1 MRLRPDVKQKSNNR
15 GLRQA
20 AMCKKEMEIGVKRH
34 VEIFSNKWM
43 KSVVLLGLI
52 VQLFLAP
59 SASARNNKWNRVV
72 TGVNHE
78 VEQAKEDARVSG
90 EIVKE
95 EKRELLGVL
104 SRLRDSVEV
113 KEKKLNQLKEE
124 FEKLRQKQEAMEEQ
138 LQAEQE
144 DIHTLEGAVKASA
157 KDFDRVVQTS
167 LITPEYPGLMRKV
180 EELATSERFPSYRD
194 IQELVEALF
203 AYMKASGEILKRE
216 GKFIDKSGRES
227 TGEMVRIGDFMAV
240 YQKKGEVGC
249 LRYDPSTGLLM
260 AYPGHLPWTV
270 RRLFKKYIRGSAAH
284 LPLDLSHGA
293 LFKELTVDRGIM
305 EWLSSGGFLVWPI
318 LLIGIVAAVLIGE
331 RIVFLSRTKKTS
343 DRVTSEIDRLI
354 QSGQFE
360 ECRKF
365 CEKYIRVPVCR
376 VVRSGLEN
384 VSASRDV
391 LENALQEAIL
401 KELPGIEK
409 FLPTLNV
416 LAAIAPLLGLLGT
429 VTGMIDT
436 FQVIT
441 RFGTGDPRMMS
452 GGISE
457 ALVTTQ
463 LGLGV
468 AIPIL
473 LMHHFLERKAEKI
486 IDEMEEKGTALTV
499 TILKANER

>member
-1 MRLRPDVKQKSNNR
+1 MHGKD
-15 GLRQA
+15 
-20 AMCKKEMEIGVKRH
+20 MEIGVRRGAK
-34 VEIFSNKWM
+34 IFTNRWI
-43 KSVVLLGLI
+43 KSAVLIGLI
-52 VQLFLAP
+52 VQLFWAP
-59 SASARNNKWNRVV
+59 PAHAQDNEWNRVV

-78 VEQAKEDARVSG
+78 VEQAKKDARVSG

-95 EKRELLGVL
+95 EKRKLLGVL
-104 SRLRDSVEV
+104 SRLRDSVKG
-113 KEKKLNQLKEE
+113 KEKKLDQLKQQ
-124 FEKLRQKQEAMEEQ
+124 FEKLRQKQESMEAR
-138 LQAEQE
+138 LQDEQE
-144 DIHTLEGAVKASA
+144 DIQTLEGAVKGTA
-157 KDFDRVVQTS
+157 KDFDRVVRTS
-167 LITPEYPGLMRKV
+167 FITPEHPGLMRKV
-180 EELATSERFPSYRD
+180 EKLATTDRFPSYRD

-203 AYMKASGEILKRE
+203 AYMKASGEIVKRE
-216 GKFIDKSGRES
+216 GRFIDKSGRES

-240 YQKKGEVGC
+240 YLKKGEVGC

-260 AYPGHLPWTV
+260 AYPGHLPWSV
-270 RRLFKKYIRGSAAH
+270 RRSLKKYIQGSTAH

-293 LFKELTVDRGIM
+293 IFKELTVHRGIT

-318 LLIGIVAAVLIGE
+318 LLIGIVAVVLICE
-331 RIVFLSRTKKTS
+331 RIVFLSRTKKIS

-354 QSGQFE
+354 RSGQFE
-360 ECRKF
+360 ECKKF
-365 CEKYIRVPVCR
+365 CGKYVRVPVCR
-376 VVRSGLEN
+376 VVKSGLEN

-401 KELPGIEK
+401 KELPGIER
-409 FLPTLNV
+409 FLPTLSV

-473 LMHHFLERKAEKI
+473 VMHHFLERKADKI

-499 TILKANER
+499 SILKAKEEKDG